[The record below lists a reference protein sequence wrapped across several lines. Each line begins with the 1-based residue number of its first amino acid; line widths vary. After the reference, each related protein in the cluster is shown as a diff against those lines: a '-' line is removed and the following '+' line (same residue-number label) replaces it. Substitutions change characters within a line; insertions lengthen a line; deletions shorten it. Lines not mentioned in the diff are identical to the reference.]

1 MPNEINDGRSQGG
14 FLIFQKIIIQISGLK
29 IENGR
34 IWSPHFDI
42 S

>member
-1 MPNEINDGRSQGG
+1 MPNEINDGRPQRG
-14 FLIFQKIIIQISGLK
+14 FLIFLKIIIEISRLK

-34 IWSPHFDI
+34 VWSPHIDI